1 MKTFFVLSGGI
12 LMLIVVPYILA
23 FAGKMRVMWLLASV
37 SLRETSAM
45 KYGWSYVISMALAI
59 VCSLGGFILIV
70 DQALSFF

>member
-1 MKTFFVLSGGI
+1 MLCGVL
-12 LMLIVVPYILA
+12 LLVAAPYILA
-23 FAGKMRVMWLLASV
+23 FAGRMRVMWLLASV

-45 KYGWSYVISMALAI
+45 KYGWSYIISMALAI

>member
-1 MKTFFVLSGGI
+1 MKTF
-12 LMLIVVPYILA
+12 LMLIGAALIVVVPYILA